1 MMLNKNEFE
10 VLNVLARSSNI
21 SQRSIAQ
28 QTGLSLGTVN
38 TTLKVLQYEGLIQN
52 LTSKDSSHSDSK
64 PSQPSITEQGLAAL
78 EPYKVDNAII
88 LAAGLSTRFA
98 PISYEKP
105 KGLLQVRGE
114 ILIERQI
121 KQLKE
126 AGIND
131 ITIVA
136 GYKKEQYFY
145 LEDTLGV
152 SFVINEEYAERNNHS
167 SLMAVRDRLKNTYIC
182 SSDIYYEAN
191 PFNQYEWKAFYSAQ
205 YSKGITEEW
214 CLTTGSCKRIV
225 NVEIGGS
232 NAWYMIGHAYFNK
245 LFSEQFLKILI
256 DEYDRPETRDKLW
269 EQIYIDHIKTFDM
282 ILKPYEGE
290 IREFDSLDELKEFDP
305 DFLENVDSEVFTNL
319 ENALKCN
326 RSEIS
331 DIYPLKQGITN
342 LSCHFA
348 VGGNE
353 YVYRHPGIGT
363 DQLVNRA
370 NEAEIQEIVRKLG
383 LDDTFIYE
391 DSEKGW
397 KISRFVADCEPPDV
411 KDSDQLIRMM
421 QLIRRLHDSGYEVDT
436 TFDFYDESCRYEKL
450 LGGRDKIEIP
460 GYISIAERIDL
471 LHQYTSQDET
481 KMCLSH
487 NDFWPMNILKD
498 ANGAMSLI
506 DWEYAGMADYAND
519 FGTFVVEA
527 QLDEEDAKRALAAYF
542 QREPTFEELRHNFAH
557 VAFAGWCWYVWS
569 LYKEA
574 QGEMVGKWL
583 HVYYRFGKDYL
594 EKALKLYQD
603 E

>member
-214 CLTTGSCKRIV
+214 CLTT
-225 NVEIGGS
+225 
-232 NAWYMIGHAYFNK
+232 
-245 LFSEQFLKILI
+245 
-256 DEYDRPETRDKLW
+256 
-269 EQIYIDHIKTFDM
+269 
-282 ILKPYEGE
+282 
-290 IREFDSLDELKEFDP
+290 
-305 DFLENVDSEVFTNL
+305 
-319 ENALKCN
+319 
-326 RSEIS
+326 
-331 DIYPLKQGITN
+331 
-342 LSCHFA
+342 
-348 VGGNE
+348 
-353 YVYRHPGIGT
+353 
-363 DQLVNRA
+363 
-370 NEAEIQEIVRKLG
+370 
-383 LDDTFIYE
+383 
-391 DSEKGW
+391 
-397 KISRFVADCEPPDV
+397 
-411 KDSDQLIRMM
+411 
-421 QLIRRLHDSGYEVDT
+421 
-436 TFDFYDESCRYEKL
+436 
-450 LGGRDKIEIP
+450 
-460 GYISIAERIDL
+460 
-471 LHQYTSQDET
+471 
-481 KMCLSH
+481 
-487 NDFWPMNILKD
+487 
-498 ANGAMSLI
+498 
-506 DWEYAGMADYAND
+506 
-519 FGTFVVEA
+519 
-527 QLDEEDAKRALAAYF
+527 
-542 QREPTFEELRHNFAH
+542 
-557 VAFAGWCWYVWS
+557 
-569 LYKEA
+569 
-574 QGEMVGKWL
+574 
-583 HVYYRFGKDYL
+583 
-594 EKALKLYQD
+594 
-603 E
+603 